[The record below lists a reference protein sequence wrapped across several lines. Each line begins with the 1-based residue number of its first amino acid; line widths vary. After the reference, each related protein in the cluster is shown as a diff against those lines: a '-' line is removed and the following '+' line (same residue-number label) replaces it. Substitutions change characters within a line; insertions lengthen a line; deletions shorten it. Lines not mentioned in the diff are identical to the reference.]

1 VEARILEMFMV
12 NMLRHKVAV
21 CIMFATATA
30 ICLCMAL
37 RVSVNYNMVD
47 YLPEKAPSTIALKT
61 MNDAYDKAVPNLR
74 VMVKGVGI
82 PEALE
87 YKARLANVKGVSDI
101 SWLDDQLDPKVPL
114 AFQDE
119 KTVADWYVNSDA
131 LFLIVLGDEAQVE
144 SLEDIR
150 EIIGGNGALSGN
162 PVDTVN
168 AQISNGTEIQ
178 HMLMI
183 IIPMLFLILLFTTTA
198 WVEPALFL
206 INLGVA
212 VALNM
217 GTNIFLGEI
226 SFVTKTTATILQL
239 ACSMDYAIFLLD
251 RFAEIRGEGLPPEE
265 AMAKAVAKSIS
276 SISASGLTTVVGF
289 AALCIMQFRIGP
301 DMGIVL
307 AKGIVFSLLTTLIF
321 MPCLTL
327 SCYKW
332 IDKTAHRSFM
342 PSFSIFGRC
351 AERSKIGVIVIVAVL
366 LLPCYLAQSQTSFV
380 YGMSK
385 MSAPDSQV
393 SLDKQAINNIFGESA
408 SFALLTPKGNLE
420 ALMALNNEIKSMPEV
435 SSVKS
440 YVEIIGNAI
449 PEEFVPE
456 DKLSI
461 LNSGQYT
468 RMVITARVEPESE
481 ETFAFVQRLRDIAQG
496 YYSDNYFLAGE
507 VVNVYDMKQTITS
520 DTIKV
525 NIVSILAILFILLLT
540 FKSLSLP
547 FILLLTI
554 ESSIFINV
562 AVPYFAGET
571 INYIGFL
578 IISSVQLGA
587 TIDYAILFTNRYIEN
602 RENSSK
608 LDCAR
613 KTISDT
619 AGSIVTSGGILTI
632 AGLALGFGS
641 SNLLISQLGF
651 FLGRGAALSMALVL
665 LFLPALLVWFEK
677 IILITSKGLDF
688 KPIPLCPEKHAETGD
703 NQSVAV
709 LSESFTEVSAGTDE
723 STKFI
728 TLHERSDMK

>member
-1 VEARILEMFMV
+1 
-12 NMLRHKVAV
+12 
-21 CIMFATATA
+21 
-30 ICLCMAL
+30 
-37 RVSVNYNMVD
+37 
-47 YLPEKAPSTIALKT
+47 
-61 MNDAYDKAVPNLR
+61 
-74 VMVKGVGI
+74 MVKDICI

-87 YKARLANVKGVSDI
+87 YKARLANVKGVSDV
-101 SWLDDQLDPKVPL
+101 SWMDDQLDLKVPL

-119 KTVADWYVNSDA
+119 KTVADWYVNNDA
-131 LFLIVLGDEAQVE
+131 LFLVVLDDEDQME
-144 SLEDIR
+144 SLGEIR
-150 EIIGGNGALSGN
+150 EIIGDNGALSGN
-162 PVDTVN
+162 PVDTVS
-168 AQISNGTEIQ
+168 AQISNGAEIR

-183 IIPMLFLILLFTTTA
+183 LVPVLFLILLLTTA
-198 WVEPALFL
+198 AWAEPALFL

-226 SFVTKTTATILQL
+226 SFVTETTATILQL

-251 RFAEIRGEGLPPEE
+251 RFAEVRNEGLKPEK
-265 AMAKAVAKSIS
+265 AMAKAITKSIS

-301 DMGIVL
+301 DMGAVL
-307 AKGIVFSLLTTLIF
+307 AKGIAFSLLATLVF

-342 PSFSIFGRC
+342 PSFSILGKC
-351 AERSKIGVIVIVAVL
+351 AERSKAGAIVVVAVL
-366 LLPCYLAQSQTSFV
+366 LVPCYLAQSRISFA

-393 SLDKQAINNIFGESA
+393 STDKQTINDTFGESA
-408 SFALLTPKGNLE
+408 SFALLTPKGNLA
-420 ALMALNNEIKSMPEV
+420 ALMALNDVIKGMPEV

-440 YVEIIGNAI
+440 YVENIGNAM

-456 DKLSI
+456 DKLSMF
-461 LNSGQYT
+461 NSGQFT
-468 RMVITARVEPESE
+468 RMVIAARVEPESE
-481 ETFAFVQRLRDIAQG
+481 ATFAFVQKLRDAAQG
-496 YYSDNYFLAGE
+496 CCPDSYFLAGE
-507 VVNVYDMKQTITS
+507 TVNVYDMKQTITS
-520 DTIKV
+520 DAPKV
-525 NIVSILAILFILLLT
+525 NIVSILAIALILLFT

-554 ESSIFINV
+554 ESSIFISV
-562 AVPYFAGET
+562 AIPYFSGET

-602 RENSSK
+602 RECFPK
-608 LDCAR
+608 LECAR
-613 KTISDT
+613 KTVSDT

-632 AGLALGFGS
+632 AGLVLGFGS

-651 FLGRGAALSMALVL
+651 FLSRGAALSMALVL
-665 LFLPALLVWFEK
+665 AFLPALLARFEK
-677 IILITSKGLDF
+677 VILKTSKGLNF
-688 KPIPLCPEKHAETGD
+688 MPNLPCAESPFFVIARNEETK
-703 NQSVAV
+703 QSRHK
-709 LSESFTEVSAGTDE
+709 S
-723 STKFI
+723 
-728 TLHERSDMK
+728 